1 MARVKR
7 GQVHKQKR
15 ERLLKYTKGFRWGRK
30 SKLRLAKEALI
41 HAWMHSYKHRKNK
54 KGDFRK
60 LWQTQINAASRQQGI
75 TYSRLINA
83 LKIKSITLDR
93 KVLSE
98 IVQKHPKIF
107 EKIIEQVK

>member
-7 GQVHKQKR
+7 GEAHKQKR

-30 SKLRLAKEALI
+30 SKYRLAKEALI

-60 LWQTQINAASRQQGI
+60 LWQTQINAASRQQGM

-83 LKIKSITLDR
+83 LKIKSISLDR
-93 KVLSE
+93 KILSE
-98 IVQKHPKIF
+98 IAQNHPMIF

>member
-1 MARVKR
+1 MARIKR
-7 GQVHKQKR
+7 GEAHKQKR
-15 ERLLKYTKGFRWGRK
+15 ERLLKHTRGFRWGRK
-30 SKLRLAKEALI
+30 SKYRAAKEALI
-41 HAWMHSYKHRKNK
+41 HAWTHSYKHRKTK

-83 LKIKSITLDR
+83 LKVKSVGLDR
-93 KVLSE
+93 KILSE
-98 IVQKHPKIF
+98 IVQNHPKIF